1 MSFLAHIV
9 DLTQKL
15 NLIFMR
21 DKFVKKH
28 FWFGLCEMFFSE
40 IVWFSKGQK
49 GLRSL
54 HKLMS
59 SQS

>member
-40 IVWFSKGQK
+40 IVWFSK
-49 GLRSL
+49 
-54 HKLMS
+54 
-59 SQS
+59 